1 MWPREGA
8 PRGSHGGAGALHPGG
23 AQLRPPV
30 PVSPGRGQGCLQ
42 VNRDAIQR
50 DPRAPSPLNLPS
62 GGTAPGRGVR
72 GRVLPPQNLGEPQLG
87 PHSLIRGRKREQGA
101 RRTWPSPCRGLS
113 GGRSL
118 AKLCPPVRP
127 AGAAVSP
134 WAGDPASEPPRLH
147 AAGFLSAEPN
157 PPGNGSFDGRAARTL
172 PGAGEARVAL
182 RTRARA
188 LQKCI
193 KSCSENRAAG
203 RGPTPLHTQGVG
215 DDGATRQSPFS
226 GWFSGTWTGHA
237 SEHR

>member
-1 MWPREGA
+1 MQS
-8 PRGSHGGAGALHPGG
+8 RGT
-23 AQLRPPV
+23 
-30 PVSPGRGQGCLQ
+30 PGR
-42 VNRDAIQR
+42 
-50 DPRAPSPLNLPS
+50 PSPLNLPS
-62 GGTAPGRGVR
+62 GGTAPEGVF
-72 GRVLPPQNLGEPQLG
+72 GAGSSTPKPPGTP
-87 PHSLIRGRKREQGA
+87 A
-101 RRTWPSPCRGLS
+101 RPAQPDS
-113 GGRSL
+113 GKETRARHEADL
-118 AKLCPPVRP
+118 AKPLPGSVWRQEPCQLCPPVRP

-134 WAGDPASEPPRLH
+134 WVGDPASDPPRLH

-172 PGAGEARVAL
+172 PGAGEARAAL

-203 RGPTPLHTQGVG
+203 RGPTPLHAQGVG